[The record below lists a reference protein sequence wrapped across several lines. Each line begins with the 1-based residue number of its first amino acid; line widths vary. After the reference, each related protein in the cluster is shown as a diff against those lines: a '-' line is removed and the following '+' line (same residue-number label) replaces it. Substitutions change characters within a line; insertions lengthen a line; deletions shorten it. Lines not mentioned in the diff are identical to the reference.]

1 VDCLT
6 PSLCSALSNR
16 GAGSRCSRA
25 RAFTGGSPCQ
35 GRTCRPRR
43 IAPRY
48 TAGEGSK
55 ECADNRR
62 RAVLQ
67 ACSLGAMPTPL
78 LVARVDPELV
88 AELDALAARE
98 GETRSALV
106 RRAIADLVA
115 RDNKAGE

>member
-1 VDCLT
+1 
-6 PSLCSALSNR
+6 
-16 GAGSRCSRA
+16 
-25 RAFTGGSPCQ
+25 
-35 GRTCRPRR
+35 
-43 IAPRY
+43 
-48 TAGEGSK
+48 
-55 ECADNRR
+55 
-62 RAVLQ
+62 
-67 ACSLGAMPTPL
+67 MPTPL